1 MIGGLIHGMLWLAI
15 VGLLA
20 IVVVAAI
27 VIGFVRRSTGHAHPG
42 GTSADV
48 KMNRDD
54 TIRS

>member
-1 MIGGLIHGMLWLAI
+1 MLGGLIHGTLWLAA

-20 IVVVAAI
+20 ILVVFAV

-48 KMNRDD
+48 RMDRDE
-54 TIRS
+54 TLRS